1 MKTRKKWESN
11 APSIADRLL
20 TLREAADVLHFTTRT
35 VRNTC
40 GAANESS
47 ADGGEL
53 GVRALKLSLRT
64 RPVTRALLE
73 VIITGI
79 RRCGD
84 SVARKANLKQP
95 QGRVYRFAC
104 SMALATFSISA
115 SDSSEIRRYLT
126 LLRCFTTA

>member
-1 MKTRKKWESN
+1 MKTRGRVTPLLLE
-11 APSIADRLL
+11 IACSRCAKQRIGC
-20 TLREAADVLHFTTRT
+20 TSARARCGS
-35 VRNTC
+35 TC
-40 GAANESS
+40 SKANESS
-47 ADGGEL
+47 SDGGEL
-53 GVRALKLSLRT
+53 GVLTLALRT
-64 RPVTRALLE
+64 RRVTETLLE

-84 SVARKANLKQP
+84 SVTQKANLKRQ
-95 QGRVYRFAC
+95 QAHLNRFGC